1 MINKTIYL
9 TIEQMREARK
19 VRQWAADQRFNR
31 ILKQL
36 EGQGC
41 KGLKNKPY
49 AEALVEGL
57 E

>member
-57 E
+57 